1 MRRLS
6 EPPLPSG
13 SCRSSRGCMPRSS
26 LRQTR
31 GKRPAAAAPSPL
43 ISCHGRDICLFACLL
58 LIFPSYLNLPISLSL
73 FLFSR
78 LLIRF
83 AGCLL
88 PCCVGDACLLASTHG
103 DLFATRMY
111 PSCVN
116 VMQGRQALI
125 VRERKDFACLVCS
138 DTVRTTVRERDL
150 PLPLYPASSSR
161 LSSLSLSLSVCQ

>member
-1 MRRLS
+1 MPILS
-6 EPPLPSG
+6 WLHASLFAETDPREEASC
-13 SCRSSRGCMPRSS
+13 CRSLAPHLMSWTRHLSVCLPASDLS
-26 LRQTR
+26 LLPQ
-31 GKRPAAAAPSPL
+31 PS
-43 ISCHGRDICLFACLL
+43 
-58 LIFPSYLNLPISLSL
+58 NLSLSL
-73 FLFSR
+73 FLSSR

-138 DTVRTTVRERDL
+138 DTVRTTDRERERDL

-161 LSSLSLSLSVCQ
+161 LSLVSLSLSVCQ